1 MRPDP
6 SAVPATAKVHDVTDA
21 SLSKPAGAMPPH
33 DHGRRASVIGDVQI
47 PGGPLVPDG
56 ELRWRYSTSG
66 GPGGQHVNT
75 SNTRVEVV
83 FDVAASLV
91 LTESQRELIVGR
103 LGPVVRVVVSDE
115 RSQWRNR
122 QLARRRLGERLAD
135 ALAIPQPRR
144 ATRPG
149 RGALGRRQAS
159 RVQDQAKRA
168 ARRWTYDGD
177 R

>member
-1 MRPDP
+1 
-6 SAVPATAKVHDVTDA
+6 
-21 SLSKPAGAMPPH
+21 MPPH

>member
-1 MRPDP
+1 MTDP
-6 SAVPATAKVHDVTDA
+6 SSA
-21 SLSKPAGAMPPH
+21 KPAGAKSPPER
-33 DHGRRASVIGDVQI
+33 DRRAGAIGDVQI
-47 PGGPLVPDG
+47 PGGPLVPEG

-83 FDVAASLV
+83 FDVAASSV
-91 LTESQRELIVGR
+91 LSDSQRELIVGR

-122 QLARRRLGERLAD
+122 QLARQRLGERLAD
-135 ALAIPQPRR
+135 ALAIPLQRR

-149 RGALGRRQAS
+149 RGAIDRRQAS
-159 RVQDQAKRA
+159 RVQEQAKRA
-168 ARRWTYDGD
+168 ARRWTFDDDG
-177 R
+177 